1 MVQQCGQMSG
11 QHTTGLILLVS
22 QMSAVMDHAIEFV
35 NDVHTQNVESYWNQ
49 VEVKLKQIRGCHEH

>member
-1 MVQQCGQMSG
+1 
-11 QHTTGLILLVS
+11 
-22 QMSAVMDHAIEFV
+22 MSAVMDHAIEFV